1 MSLDIG
7 DIIRPPGGRIEVFRT
22 PVSLKTSY
30 TNRLLCV
37 KTCSKHLRSCSNS
50 KVDPSSAHTQVRIS
64 HTHASTTNAHVRRP
78 LSAQRSKRTTCRTSA
93 CVSRSER
100 IRTAK
105 DHAKRPSGLQA
116 VASDVHGSARHINH
130 HSPTEQRSPG
140 TAAPGSTR
148 SPSSSA
154 FLTTHTATTH
164 RLSSSANSS
173 RDSLACYTQLTK
185 THAMQHLLD
194 AFWLCRRV
202 LQVADDLAAELVDV
216 RRGFA
221 CNFPCQTCAFAPH
234 PASEAFL
241 GSSDMRLV

>member
-1 MSLDIG
+1 M
-7 DIIRPPGGRIEVFRT
+7 
-22 PVSLKTSY
+22 
-30 TNRLLCV
+30 
-37 KTCSKHLRSCSNS
+37 
-50 KVDPSSAHTQVRIS
+50 DPSSAHTQVRIS

-105 DHAKRPSGLQA
+105 DHAKRPSGSQA

-164 RLSSSANSS
+164 RHRGTTLPTTVQGFGRCALPRAASTSGAE
-173 RDSLACYTQLTK
+173 RATGL
-185 THAMQHLLD
+185 
-194 AFWLCRRV
+194 WLRR
-202 LQVADDLAAELVDV
+202 A
-216 RRGFA
+216 
-221 CNFPCQTCAFAPH
+221 
-234 PASEAFL
+234 
-241 GSSDMRLV
+241 